1 MQTLNIIKMEMSLSR
16 VEMLMGR
23 LLSSRI
29 WLHEKWSKR
38 GLTQS
43 FWAVKKN
50 LSLIDEKQTGR
61 SPRTCKEHCQYKCGK
76 GVANISG
83 AADILYNMGLFYF
96 KTEKMQEYK
105 LYTADWRMR
114 PEIQS
119 QDGAFQCNLN

>member
-1 MQTLNIIKMEMSLSR
+1 MQTLNIIKMEMSLSG

-23 LLSSRI
+23 YRWLLSSRI

-38 GLTQS
+38 GLTQT

-61 SPRTCKEHCQYKCGK
+61 SPRTCQEHCQYKWWK
-76 GVANISG
+76 GEANISG

-96 KTEKMQEYK
+96 KIEN
-105 LYTADWRMR
+105 
-114 PEIQS
+114 
-119 QDGAFQCNLN
+119 F